1 MKKNILS
8 LSAIFVAV
16 AIIFSSCGKEDVG
29 APTVSVTGDNP
40 FQIELGETFTD
51 PGAVANDEEDGTI
64 TEDIVV
70 TGSVNTDKVGEYTLT
85 YKVTDKAGN
94 DASATRKVQVKANKL
109 AGNYNVVETENAETY
124 NYPQTINVSDQG
136 YNKLYFVA
144 FGDFQNCN
152 VVATF
157 NETGF
162 TVPATTF
169 AVTDGEREVKDITGT
184 YIKEGTSYRIETV
197 SYKTKRTT
205 ETEYSEVTQVYSR
218 Q

>member
-1 MKKNILS
+1 MKRNILS
-8 LSAIFVAV
+8 LSALLVAV

-40 FQIELGETFTD
+40 YMLELGATWTD
-51 PGAVANDEEDGTI
+51 PGAIAKDEEDGEI
-64 TEDIVV
+64 TSKITVSGD
-70 TGSVNTDKVGEYTLT
+70 VNVDKVGEYVVT

-94 DASATRKVQVKANKL
+94 EGSATRKVQVKASKL
-109 AGNYNVVETENAETY
+109 AGNYNVIETEGTETY
-124 NYPQTINVSDQG
+124 NYAQTINVSDQG
-136 YNKLYFVA
+136 YNKLSFVA

-152 VVATF
+152 IIATF

-162 TVPATTF
+162 TAPATTF
-169 AVTDGEREVKDITGT
+169 AVTGGQREVKDITGT
-184 YIKEGTSYRIETV
+184 YIKEGTSYRIATV

-205 ETEYSEVTQVYSR
+205 ETVYSTVTQAYSR